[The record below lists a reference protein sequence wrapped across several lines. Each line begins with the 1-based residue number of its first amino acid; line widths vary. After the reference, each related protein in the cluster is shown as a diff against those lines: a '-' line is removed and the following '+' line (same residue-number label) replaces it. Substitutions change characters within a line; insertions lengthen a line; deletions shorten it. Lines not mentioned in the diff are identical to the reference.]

1 MLKSSAKS
9 LNCMLCSC
17 PRTLTLIRLSKY
29 KNMPDESNIEKM
41 KDHRKRARPGS
52 RDLTY
57 FCGRETASLS
67 L

>member
-1 MLKSSAKS
+1 
-9 LNCMLCSC
+9 MLCSC